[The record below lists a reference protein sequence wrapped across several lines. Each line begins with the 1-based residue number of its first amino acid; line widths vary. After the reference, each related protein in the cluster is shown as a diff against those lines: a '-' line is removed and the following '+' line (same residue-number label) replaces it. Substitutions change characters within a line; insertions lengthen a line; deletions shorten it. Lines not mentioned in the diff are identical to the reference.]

1 MTSLITRR
9 RSLALG
15 LASLA
20 VGAAPRT
27 SSAQG
32 KYPVRPIRLIVPRSA
47 GGPLDIVARQWG
59 EKVRSTLGTV
69 VIENQGSAGGIVGTA
84 AVARAQPDGYT
95 LALSSTSDLVLNPLL
110 QPNLSF
116 DAAKDFA
123 AIAILVHSVGA
134 IVVHADVPVKSLSE
148 LVAYAKANPSKLS
161 YGSAGAGTMSNLT
174 GELFKQLAGLP
185 GIVHVPYKGSAPGF
199 HDLVSGHIPMM
210 AFNISDQ
217 AIELHKAGKVRIL
230 TVASE
235 KRIAPLPDV
244 PTSAEA
250 GYPDFI
256 AQLFLGLF
264 APASTPAPIIE
275 QISSETQRVMAD
287 KDFLEKLA
295 GQGFEPVIGST
306 PASATKYVRDEI
318 VRWGPV
324 LKAAGMKAS

>member
-9 RSLALG
+9 RTLALG

-20 VGAAPRT
+20 AGTASGKV
-27 SSAQG
+27 SAQG
-32 KYPVRPIRLIVPRSA
+32 KYPDRAIRLVVPRAA
-47 GGPLDIVARQWG
+47 GGPLDVVGRQWA
-59 EKVRSTLGTV
+59 EQVKSTLGTV
-69 VIENQGSAGGIVGTA
+69 VIENQGGGGGIVGTA

-110 QPNLSF
+110 QPNLPF

-123 AIAILVHSVGA
+123 AISILVHSVGA
-134 IVVHADVPVKSLSE
+134 IVVHADVPAKNLSE
-148 LVAYAKANPSKLS
+148 LVAHAKANPGKLS

-174 GELFKQLAGLP
+174 GELFKQLAGVP
-185 GIVHVPYKGSAPGF
+185 DIIHVPYKGSAPGF

-230 TVASE
+230 AVATDR
-235 KRIAPLPDV
+235 RIGPLPDV
-244 PTSAEA
+244 PTGAEA
-250 GYPDFI
+250 GYPAFV

-264 APASTPAPIIE
+264 APAATPAAIVE
-275 QISSETQRVMAD
+275 QINRETQKAMAD
-287 KDFLEKLA
+287 KAFQDKLS

-306 PASATKYVRDEI
+306 PATATKYVRDEI
-318 VRWGPV
+318 ARWEPV